1 MAFADRVDAGRRLA
15 AALERFAGEDVVVL
29 ALPRGGVP
37 VAFEVA
43 KQLRAPLDVLMVRKL
58 GVPFQPELAMG
69 AVGEAGVTVL
79 NDRVLAEAQV
89 SEEEIAA
96 VEQRER
102 EVIDRRIGRFRAGR
116 PPVPLEGK
124 TALLVDDGIATGST
138 ARAACQVAQAKGVH
152 RVVLAVPV
160 GPPDLAG
167 RLVDA
172 ADEVVC
178 LDAPPVFFSIGEFY
192 RDFSQTSD
200 EEVTDLLARAAAPGT
215 DPPPAP
221 TDRHRAAR

>member
-69 AVGEAGVTVL
+69 AVGESGVTVL

-116 PPVPLEGK
+116 PPVPLEAR
-124 TALLVDDGIATGST
+124 TALVVDDGIATGST
-138 ARAACQVAQAKGVH
+138 ARAACQVARAKGVH

-178 LDAPPVFFSIGEFY
+178 LDTPPVFFSIGEFY

-221 TDRHRAAR
+221 NDRHRAAR